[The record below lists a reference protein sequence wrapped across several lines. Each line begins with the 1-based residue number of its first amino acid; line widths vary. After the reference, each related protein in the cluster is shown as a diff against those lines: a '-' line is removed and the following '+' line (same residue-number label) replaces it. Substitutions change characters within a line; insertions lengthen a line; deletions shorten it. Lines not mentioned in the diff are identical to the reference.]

1 MQKIAV
7 YCGSNFGESKAY
19 FDAAQEL
26 GLLLAQEQIGLVY
39 GGGKVGL
46 MGTVADAVLAAGGQV
61 TGVIPTF
68 LREMEKAH
76 VGLTELIETPDMTV
90 RKQKMIDL
98 ADGYIAMPGG
108 VGTFEEWFE
117 VLSMAQ
123 LRLQQKPIG
132 LLDVNGFYQPLLRL
146 IEQTIAAGFMPESN
160 LSLFVVDSTPQGLL
174 EKMRTYAPVYTQKW
188 HDPAWKKA

>member
-7 YCGSNFGESKAY
+7 YCGSNFGESEQY
-19 FDAAQEL
+19 FQTAQEM
-26 GLLLAQEQIGLVY
+26 GRLLAEQNIGLVY

-46 MGTVADAVLAAGGQV
+46 MGTVADAVLNAGGHV

-76 VGLTELIETPDMTV
+76 NGLSELIETPDMTV
-90 RKQKMIDL
+90 RKQKMIEL
-98 ADGYIAMPGG
+98 ADAYVAMPGG

-132 LLDVNGFYQPLLRL
+132 LLDVGGFYQPLLRL
-146 IEQTIAAGFMPESN
+146 IESTIAAGFMPESN

-174 EKMRTYAPVYTQKW
+174 EKLRAYQPHYTQKW
-188 HDPAWKKA
+188 RDPSWKSQ

>member
-26 GLLLAQEQIGLVY
+26 GRLLAQEHIGLVY

-98 ADGYIAMPGG
+98 APTAILPCQAAWARLKSG
-108 VGTFEEWFE
+108 
-117 VLSMAQ
+117 
-123 LRLQQKPIG
+123 LRYCLWRNCACNKSP
-132 LLDVNGFYQPLLRL
+132 
-146 IEQTIAAGFMPESN
+146 
-160 LSLFVVDSTPQGLL
+160 
-174 EKMRTYAPVYTQKW
+174 
-188 HDPAWKKA
+188 